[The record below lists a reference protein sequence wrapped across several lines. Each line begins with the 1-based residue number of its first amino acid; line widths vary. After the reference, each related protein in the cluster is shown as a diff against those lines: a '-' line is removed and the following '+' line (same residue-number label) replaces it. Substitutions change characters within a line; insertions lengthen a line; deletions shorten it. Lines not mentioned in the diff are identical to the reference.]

1 VRFSGIPHVE
11 KLKISFLSQYFFPE
25 LISTG
30 QLLTELA
37 EDLVNQGCSVIVV
50 AGQPT
55 YYESSRV
62 PPEMAHR
69 GIKILRVGN
78 TQLEKNSV
86 AGKIL
91 NSTTFFLGAIRR
103 SLILSEDT
111 VILVVTNPPILPFV
125 PYLLSFLRKQ
135 KYVCLIHDVYP
146 DIAVR
151 LGYLRKK
158 GVFYWLWERMNRKM
172 MHGAAAVIV
181 LGRDMEEKIREKMDR
196 SEWGKIRM
204 IPNWSDEDA
213 VRPIEKGENPFLQE
227 IGLSPSTFIVQYSG
241 NMGLS
246 HGMETIIEAASRLQD
261 IPVRFLFIGGGGK
274 REKIGKMV
282 AEFGLENVLFL
293 PYQPKEKLQYSLS
306 CSDVSLV
313 SLDEGVE
320 GLSVPSKY
328 YGILASGRPVIALMA
343 ERSEVAM
350 SIRESGCGYVVP
362 PGNPDAL
369 AERIRYLFDHPDAVR
384 EMGKKARQSLE
395 RNYSRRVV
403 AEQYLDLL
411 REVSA

>member
-1 VRFSGIPHVE
+1 MNVAI
-11 KLKISFLSQYFFPE
+11 LSQYFFPE

-37 EDLVNQGCSVIVV
+37 EDLVGLGCSVLVV

-62 PPEMAHR
+62 PPEMEHR

-78 TQLEKNSV
+78 TQLEKNSIP
-86 AGKIL
+86 GKIL
-91 NSTTFFLGAIRR
+91 NSTTFFLGTVRK
-103 SLILSEDT
+103 SLALPRDT
-111 VILVVTNPPILPFV
+111 VVLVVTNPPILPFV

-135 KYVCLIHDVYP
+135 KYLCLIHDVYP

-151 LGYLRKK
+151 LGYLQKN
-158 GVFYWLWERMNRKM
+158 GVLSGLWERMNQRM

-181 LGRDMEEKIREKMDR
+181 LGRDMEEKIREKLDR
-196 SEWGKIRM
+196 SDWWKIRL

-213 VRPIEKGENPFLQE
+213 IRPIEKAENPFLQE

-246 HGMETIIEAASRLQD
+246 HGMETIVGAASRLQD

-274 REKIGKMV
+274 REKVGKMV
-282 AEFGLENVLFL
+282 ADLGLENVLFL
-293 PYQPKEKLQYSLS
+293 PYQPKENLRYSLA

-313 SLDEGVE
+313 CLEEGVE

-350 SIRESGCGYVVP
+350 SVRESGCGYVVP
-362 PGNPDAL
+362 PSDPAVL

-384 EMGKKARQSLE
+384 EMGKKARESLE

-403 AEQYLDLL
+403 AEKYLDLL

>member
-1 VRFSGIPHVE
+1 MNIA
-11 KLKISFLSQYFFPE
+11 ILSQYFFPE

-37 EDLVNQGCSVIVV
+37 EEFVKMGCSVLVV

-62 PPEMAHR
+62 PAEMNHR

-78 TQLEKNSV
+78 TQFEKNSIH
-86 AGKIL
+86 GKVL
-91 NSTTFFLGAIRR
+91 NSATFFLGTVRR
-103 SLILSEDT
+103 SLTLPRDT
-111 VILVVTNPPILPFV
+111 VVLVVTNPPILPFV
-125 PYLLSFLRKQ
+125 PYLLSFLRKR

-151 LGYLRKK
+151 LGYLRGN
-158 GVFYWLWERMNRKM
+158 GVFYGLWERMNQRI

-181 LGRDMEEKIREKMDR
+181 LGRDMEGKIREKLDR
-196 SEWGKIRM
+196 SDWGKIRM
-204 IPNWSDEDA
+204 IPNWSDENA
-213 VRPIEKGENPFLQE
+213 IHPIGKGENPFLQE
-227 IGLSPSTFIVQYSG
+227 IGLSPSMFIVQYSG

-246 HGMETIIEAASRLQD
+246 HGMETIVEAASRLQD

-274 REKIGKMV
+274 REKIEEMV
-282 AEFGLENVLFL
+282 SDLGLENVLFL
-293 PYQPKEKLQYSLS
+293 PYQPKERLRYSLA

-328 YGILASGRPVIALMA
+328 YGILASGRPVIALMS

-350 SIRESGCGYVVP
+350 SVRESGCGYVVP

-369 AERIRYLFDHPDAVR
+369 AERIRYLFRHPDAVR
-384 EMGKKARQSLE
+384 EMGEKARESLE
-395 RNYSRRVV
+395 RNYSRRIV
-403 AEQYLDLL
+403 AEKYLDLL

>member
-1 VRFSGIPHVE
+1 MKVTI
-11 KLKISFLSQYFFPE
+11 LSQYFFPE

-37 EDLVNQGCSVIVV
+37 EELVNLGSSVIVV

-55 YYESSRV
+55 YYESSQV
-62 PPEMAHR
+62 PREMEHR
-69 GIKILRVGN
+69 GIKILRVRN
-78 TQLEKNSV
+78 TQLEKNSIV
-86 AGKIL
+86 GKIL
-91 NSTTFFLGAIRR
+91 NSTTFFLGAIGR
-103 SLILSEDT
+103 SLTISNDT

-135 KYVCLIHDVYP
+135 KYVCLVHDVYP
-146 DIAVR
+146 DIAVQ
-151 LGYLRKK
+151 LGYLREN
-158 GVFYWLWERMNRKM
+158 GIFYGLWERMNQKM

-181 LGRDMEEKIREKMDR
+181 LGRDMEEKIREKLDR

-213 VRPIEKGENPFLQE
+213 IRPIGKGENPFLRE

-246 HGMETIIEAASRLQD
+246 HGMETIVEAARRLQD
-261 IPVRFLFIGGGGK
+261 MPVRFLFIGGGGK

-282 AEFGLENVLFL
+282 ADLGLKNVLFL
-293 PYQPKEKLQYSLS
+293 PYQPKENLRYSLA

-350 SIRESGCGYVVP
+350 SVRESGCGYIVP
-362 PGNPDAL
+362 PGNPEAL

-384 EMGKKARQSLE
+384 EMGKKARESVE
-395 RNYSRRVV
+395 RNYSRRGV
-403 AEQYLDLL
+403 AEKYLALL

>member
-1 VRFSGIPHVE
+1 LRVLI
-11 KLKISFLSQYFFPE
+11 LSQYFFPE

-37 EDLVNQGCSVIVV
+37 EDLVEMGCSVCVV

-55 YYESSRV
+55 YYEKSRV
-62 PPEMAHR
+62 PEEMGHQ
-69 GIKILRVGN
+69 GIRILRVGN

-86 AGKIL
+86 AGKIV
-91 NSTTFFLGAIRR
+91 NSATFFLGAVHR
-103 SLILSEDT
+103 SMALSRDA
-111 VILVVTNPPILPFV
+111 VVLVVTNPPILPFV
-125 PYLLSFLRKQ
+125 PYLLSILGKR
-135 KYVCLIHDVYP
+135 KYVCLVHDVYP
-146 DIAVR
+146 DIAVQ
-151 LGYLRKK
+151 LGYLGKV
-158 GVFYWLWERMNRKM
+158 GVFHALWEKMNRMM

-181 LGRDMEEKIREKMDR
+181 LGRDMEEIVRKKMDR

-204 IPNWSDEDA
+204 IPNRSDGDAILPEDK
-213 VRPIEKGENPFLQE
+213 EENPFLRE
-227 IGLSPSTFIVQYSG
+227 NGLSPSKYIVQYSG

-246 HGMETIIEAASRLQD
+246 HGMETIIEAAKRLQALP
-261 IPVRFLFIGGGGK
+261 ILFLFIGGGGK
-274 REKIGKMV
+274 RGKIVKM
-282 AEFGLENVLFL
+282 AAALGIENVLFL
-293 PYQPKEKLQYSLS
+293 PYQPKENLRYSLS

-313 SLDEGVE
+313 CLEEGVE

-328 YGILASGRPVIALMA
+328 YGILASGRPVIAMMA

-362 PGNPDAL
+362 PGSPDAL
-369 AERIRYLFDHPDAVR
+369 VEKICYLFDHPDEVR
-384 EMGKKARQSLE
+384 EMGKKARESME

-403 AEQYLDLL
+403 AGKYLALL

>member
-1 VRFSGIPHVE
+1 
-11 KLKISFLSQYFFPE
+11 
-25 LISTG
+25 
-30 QLLTELA
+30 
-37 EDLVNQGCSVIVV
+37 
-50 AGQPT
+50 
-55 YYESSRV
+55 
-62 PPEMAHR
+62 
-69 GIKILRVGN
+69 
-78 TQLEKNSV
+78 
-86 AGKIL
+86 
-91 NSTTFFLGAIRR
+91 
-103 SLILSEDT
+103 

>member
-1 VRFSGIPHVE
+1 MKVTI
-11 KLKISFLSQYFFPE
+11 LSQYFFPE

-30 QLLTELA
+30 QLLTELG
-37 EDLVNQGCSVIVV
+37 EDLVNLGCSVIVV

-62 PPEMAHR
+62 PADMGHR
-69 GIKILRVGN
+69 GIKIFRVGN

-91 NSTTFFLGAIRR
+91 NSTTFFLGAVRK
-103 SLILSEDT
+103 SLALPRDT
-111 VILVVTNPPILPFV
+111 VVLVVTNPPILPFV
-125 PYLLSFLRKQ
+125 PYLLSFLRKR
-135 KYVCLIHDVYP
+135 KYICLIHDVYP

-151 LGYLRKK
+151 LGYLRKN
-158 GVFYWLWERMNRKM
+158 GVFYGLWERMNQRM

-181 LGRDMEEKIREKMDR
+181 LGRDMEEKIREKLDR

-213 VRPIEKGENPFLQE
+213 IRPIEKGENPFLQE

-246 HGMETIIEAASRLQD
+246 HDMETIVEAAKRLQD

-282 AEFGLENVLFL
+282 ADLGLENVLFL
-293 PYQPKEKLQYSLS
+293 PYQPKEKLRYSLA

-384 EMGKKARQSLE
+384 EMGKKARESLE

-403 AEQYLDLL
+403 AEKYLALL
-411 REVSA
+411 REVSV

>member
-1 VRFSGIPHVE
+1 ME
-11 KLKISFLSQYFFPE
+11 
-25 LISTG
+25 
-30 QLLTELA
+30 
-37 EDLVNQGCSVIVV
+37 
-50 AGQPT
+50 
-55 YYESSRV
+55 
-62 PPEMAHR
+62 HR

-78 TQLEKNSV
+78 TQFEKNSIL
-86 AGKIL
+86 GKIL
-91 NSTTFFLGAIRR
+91 NSTTFFLGTVHR
-103 SLILSEDT
+103 SLTLPRDT
-111 VILVVTNPPILPFV
+111 VVLVVTNPPILPFV

-135 KYVCLIHDVYP
+135 KFVCLIHDVYP

-151 LGYLRKK
+151 LGYLRQ
-158 GVFYWLWERMNRKM
+158 GGILCRLWERMNQRM

-181 LGRDMEEKIREKMDR
+181 LGRDMEKKIREKLDP
-196 SEWGKIRM
+196 SDWGKIRV

-213 VRPIEKGENPFLQE
+213 ICPLEKGDNPFLRE
-227 IGLSPSTFIVQYSG
+227 IGLSPSAFIVQYSG

-246 HGMETIIEAASRLQD
+246 HDMETIIEAANRLQD

-282 AEFGLENVLFL
+282 ADLGLENVLFL
-293 PYQPKEKLQYSLS
+293 PYQPKENLRYSLA

-313 SLDEGVE
+313 CLEEGVE

-350 SIRESGCGYVVP
+350 SVRESGCGFVVP
-362 PGNPDAL
+362 PGDPDAL

-384 EMGKKARQSLE
+384 EMGKKARESLE

-403 AEQYLDLL
+403 AKKYLDLL

>member
-1 VRFSGIPHVE
+1 
-11 KLKISFLSQYFFPE
+11 
-25 LISTG
+25 
-30 QLLTELA
+30 
-37 EDLVNQGCSVIVV
+37 
-50 AGQPT
+50 
-55 YYESSRV
+55 
-62 PPEMAHR
+62 
-69 GIKILRVGN
+69 
-78 TQLEKNSV
+78 
-86 AGKIL
+86 
-91 NSTTFFLGAIRR
+91 
-103 SLILSEDT
+103 
-111 VILVVTNPPILPFV
+111 
-125 PYLLSFLRKQ
+125 
-135 KYVCLIHDVYP
+135 
-146 DIAVR
+146 
-151 LGYLRKK
+151 
-158 GVFYWLWERMNRKM
+158 
-172 MHGAAAVIV
+172 
-181 LGRDMEEKIREKMDR
+181 
-196 SEWGKIRM
+196 
-204 IPNWSDEDA
+204 
-213 VRPIEKGENPFLQE
+213 
-227 IGLSPSTFIVQYSG
+227 
-241 NMGLS
+241 
-246 HGMETIIEAASRLQD
+246 METIAEAANRLQD
-261 IPVRFLFIGGGGK
+261 IPVLFLFIGGGGK

-403 AEQYLDLL
+403 AEKYLDLL

>member
-1 VRFSGIPHVE
+1 MRFSGKPHVE
-11 KLKISFLSQYFFPE
+11 KVKISFLSQYFFPE

-37 EDLVNQGCSVIVV
+37 EDLVDQGCSVIAV

-62 PPEMAHR
+62 PPEMEHR

-78 TQLEKNSV
+78 SQLEKNSV

-151 LGYLRKK
+151 LGYLRKN
-158 GVFYWLWERMNRKM
+158 GVIYWLWERMNQKM

-181 LGRDMEEKIREKMDR
+181 LGRDMEEKIREKLDR

-213 VRPIEKGENPFLQE
+213 VRPVGKGENPFLQE

-274 REKIGKMV
+274 RDKIGKMV
-282 AEFGLENVLFL
+282 TDLGLENVLFL
-293 PYQPKEKLQYSLS
+293 PYQPKEKLRYSLS

-313 SLDEGVE
+313 SLAEGVE

-369 AERIRYLFDHPDAVR
+369 AERIRYLFDNPDAVR

-403 AEQYLDLL
+403 AEKYLDLL